1 MPRKPTALDKAL
13 SKPASLLPKET
24 KDSTP
29 KTRGVP
35 KGYVQAKTI
44 QKEEAK
50 AIVRQMVIDSLAPL
64 VRAQMDVAKGI
75 SHFMLRD
82 PESGEFRRL
91 TDPEEIEKAL
101 NAPGASEGSTYW
113 IYTKDPQTPAFTALM
128 DRAIGKP
135 IEEIQADVTVTNKLD
150 SLIRGRFERAGS

>member
-1 MPRKPTALDKAL
+1 MPRKPTELDKAL
-13 SKPASLLPKET
+13 ADLTEAKPSK
-24 KDSTP
+24 
-29 KTRGVP
+29 RGGIRP
-35 KGYVQAKTI
+35 GQIPRQKGDIAAKTI
-44 QKEEAK
+44 EKEQAK
-50 AIVRQMVIDSLAPL
+50 AIVRQMVIERLAPL
-64 VRAQMDVAKGI
+64 VRAQMDVATGI

-82 PESGEFRRL
+82 PETGEFRRL

-135 IEEIQADVTVTNKLD
+135 IEEIQADVTGDVTY
-150 SLIRGRFERAGS
+150 RWQQ